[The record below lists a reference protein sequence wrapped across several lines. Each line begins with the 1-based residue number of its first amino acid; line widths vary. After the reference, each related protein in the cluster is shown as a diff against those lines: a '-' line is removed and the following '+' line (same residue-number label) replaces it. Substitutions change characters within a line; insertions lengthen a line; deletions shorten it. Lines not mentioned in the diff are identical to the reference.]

1 MTAALIQVFCNRRFI
16 NTFDSWQL
24 WTVNLSSTT
33 KHTLRNTR
41 LRLVL
46 IGEEFENAANLDARR
61 SRGESF
67 GNDNDIALDGY
78 SDDGPNYSD
87 EEEQG

>member
-1 MTAALIQVFCNRRFI
+1 MVYEFEEQF
-16 NTFDSWQL
+16 
-24 WTVNLSSTT
+24 
-33 KHTLRNTR
+33 RNTDLMHSESDDGGSDSGFVQSKIYSNKKHF

-46 IGEEFENAANLDARR
+46 IIGEEFENAANLDARR
-61 SRGESF
+61 SRGDSF

-87 EEEQG
+87 EEE